1 MKFEMVE
8 QMVGEK
14 IAVKLTCFVLEVS
27 RSGYYDWMT
36 KPEGQRK
43 VENAALVVEIKKIHD
58 ESRGTYGLP
67 RIHKSLQLSGKQHG
81 KSRIQRLMKTLG
93 ISGVFKNSFRI
104 KTTDSSHDHPI
115 AERIL
120 KTEDVAT
127 HPTKPN
133 KVWVSDITYIPTDEG
148 FLFLGT
154 YLDLFTRKIVGFSM
168 ADHMRT
174 ELLLD
179 ALTMALGRQ
188 QLGADGLLS
197 HSDRGSQYASDAY
210 RDKLK
215 ELGITASMS
224 RKGNCYD
231 NAFAET
237 FFGTLKNE
245 LVYRTHFKTRQ
256 EAMIAIFEYI
266 EVFYNR
272 KRIHSSLGYL
282 TPVAYE
288 QTQLAA

>member
-1 MKFEMVE
+1 MVE
-8 QMVGEK
+8 QMVREK
-14 IAVKLTCFVLEVS
+14 IDVKLTCFVLLLS
-27 RSGYYDWMT
+27 RSGFYAW
-36 KPEGQRK
+36 KKRPVAERELESAK
-43 VENAALVVEIKKIHD
+43 LIVEIKKIHD
-58 ESRGTYGLP
+58 ESRGIYGLP
-67 RIHKSLQLSGKQHG
+67 RIHAALKNAGKKHG
-81 KSRIQRLMKTLG
+81 RGRIKRLMKKLD
-93 ISGVFKNSFRI
+93 ICGVFKKSFKI
-104 KTTDSSHDHPI
+104 KTTDSKHDGPV
-115 AERIL
+115 APRIL
-120 KTEDVAT
+120 QTKDVTT
-127 HPTKPN
+127 HPVKPN
-133 KVWVSDITYIPTDEG
+133 QVWVTDITYIHTGEG
-148 FLFLGT
+148 VLYLGT

-188 QLGADGLLS
+188 NLNTFALLS
-197 HSDRGSQYASDAY
+197 HSDRGSQYASDEY
-210 RDKLK
+210 RERLAK
-215 ELGITASMS
+215 LGITVSMS

-288 QTQLAA
+288 EAQLAA

>member
-1 MKFEMVE
+1 LKRAREN
-8 QMVGEK
+8 
-14 IAVKLTCFVLEVS
+14 VLLI
-27 RSGYYDWMT
+27 T
-36 KPEGQRK
+36 
-43 VENAALVVEIKKIHD
+43 EIKKIHD

-67 RIHKSLQLSGKQHG
+67 RICKMLQFSGRQHG
-81 KSRIQRLMKTLG
+81 KARVSRLMKTLG
-93 ISGVFKNSFRI
+93 VSGIFKNRFKI
-104 KTTDSSHDHPI
+104 KTTDSGHDGPI
-115 AERIL
+115 ADRIL
-120 KTEDVAT
+120 KTEDPHT
-127 HPTKPN
+127 HPKKPN
-133 KVWVSDITYIPTDEG
+133 QTWVSDITYVSTEEG

-179 ALTMALGRQ
+179 ALKMALGRQ
-188 QLGADGLLS
+188 QLMTSDLIS
-197 HSDRGSQYASDAY
+197 HSDRGSQYASEGY
-210 RDKLK
+210 RERLK

-256 EAMIAIFEYI
+256 EAMVAIFEYI

-288 QTQLAA
+288 AAQLAA